1 MQEVIRDDLLVDVIF
16 WPSLFQYAQGLG
28 EVLVEG
34 DGLVAQFAD
43 EQVFFFDFFFKGERA
58 LELFLRGFD
67 GGTRGGGGGF
77 GGLDL
82 FAEIGELGFVG

>member
-1 MQEVIRDDLLVDVIF
+1 MQEVIRDNLLIDIVF
-16 WPSLFQYAQGLG
+16 GSTLFEYAQGLG
-28 EVLVEG
+28 EVLVQR

-43 EQVFFFDFFFKGERA
+43 EQVLFFDFFFKGEGA
-58 LELFLRGFD
+58 LELFLRGFN
-67 GGTRGGGGGF
+67 GGARDGGGGF